1 MVATLA
7 YHYGW
12 SHADTCSLTWRQACF
27 YHDELARLLGQD
39 DDRHRVSD
47 FEIPPGGVLER

>member
-1 MVATLA
+1 MAATLA

-12 SHADTCSLTWRQACF
+12 SHSDVCALTWRQACF

-47 FEIPPGGVLER
+47 FEIPGGVLER